1 MSDSPRTRPV
11 APGVTA
17 ERIAHH
23 THFEYRPDAPADSV
37 LTLNFREFLT
47 TPNGVLP
54 DRLEGTEHV
63 SVTLG
68 EVASRC
74 FGKGTGEHGADL
86 SKVSMADLLEILRG
100 ASDTLYAEAI
110 APTEED

>member
-1 MSDSPRTRPV
+1 MIVNPRNRPV

-23 THFEYRPDAPADSV
+23 THFEYRPDAPEESV
-37 LTLNFREFLT
+37 LTLNFREFLV
-47 TPNGVLP
+47 TPNGILP

-63 SVTLG
+63 SVRLG
-68 EVASRC
+68 DFASRC

-86 SKVSMADLLEILRG
+86 SKVSMADLVEILRA
-100 ASDTLYAEAI
+100 ASHALYVER
-110 APTEED
+110 